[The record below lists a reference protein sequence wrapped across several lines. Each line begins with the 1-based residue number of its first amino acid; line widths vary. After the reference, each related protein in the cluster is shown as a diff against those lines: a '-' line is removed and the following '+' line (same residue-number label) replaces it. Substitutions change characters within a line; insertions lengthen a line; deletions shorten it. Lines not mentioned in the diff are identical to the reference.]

1 MSHNTCFVCGSKGG
15 SHVLHI
21 KPRDKGAYFPFLE
34 HHDPP
39 KGCRPPNNGTIQAC
53 GVCYA
58 FLIGQWDSFE
68 RTKTPAIKRLYWL
81 KRCDDGQ
88 FTGAEMRIQG
98 EYAAQVMGLQ
108 YTPGSF
114 GGTSGG
120 TPDYN
125 GIPASPVSSTP
136 HSLSPAKPLTVK
148 PSRNSSPKKF
158 KFDQEPSTGGALD
171 LSITSPIKSKPSGSS
186 KRPRH
191 ADVSKEVENIPIKD
205 TQSIICYLC
214 GSEQPMSLGRYVF
227 SKKSVEGEPFFPF
240 LEHVRP
246 PKGAMPLTP
255 QGLTRVCSNCRTTL
269 SRQWKA
275 YDATAT
281 PEQERMY
288 RINNEPVTILPK
300 NSVREAKPR
309 PPEAHPAEL
318 DFQEICYLCSQVY
331 HRDSMKLL
339 YTRPPRENSKHSM
352 FFPFIA
358 NLNRHTEAKCIDSEG
373 RVTSCRACYS
383 YLQRQWQTYQ
393 SDGTPAKDRK
403 FVLRPLTGKE
413 MDEGAKDVASV
424 TDKKP
429 EKEGSGEMNQPLN
442 IQISSTNAMFSVP
455 APGLLAIAPGVS
467 PQMMMG
473 MLPIHQAMYQQY
485 QQQMMAARSGAA
497 SGQPTAPTPTKRES
511 PLKDN
516 TPGPATGAH
525 VPRANSANPK
535 FGTPNKSIT
544 SPIPTTIPDPSNRSQ
559 IDGKHHTINT
569 EPNHSNHELS
579 KAASE
584 HKIDGLAGKP
594 SVQFC
599 FVCGFPCDLNRYYI
613 LRSCPG
619 KEEVE
624 TKQFREPFFPFLV
637 DRQPTGQAEK
647 MEVNGTVK
655 SCHYCYYTLQYQW
668 VMYERAEQVEN
679 RYLRKYNIKTFVCF
693 ICAGKENREGMRTVD
708 LRMYPD
714 LVERKRPIGSLVME
728 AEFSVAVCV
737 SCEGQLSQR
746 QSDKIGLTP
755 SSDVKT
761 QGDYPQNRDQDET
774 SKDPTGIGISNLAV
788 NNMSD
793 AMRGP
798 QEESVERIGYS
809 GQSRMGTSQVCR
821 TSATR

>member
-1 MSHNTCFVCGSKGG
+1 MTTVFNSSQRGNMPQIICFVCGSKGG

-39 KGCRPPNNGTIQAC
+39 KGCRPPTNGTIQAC

-114 GGTSGG
+114 GGASGG
-120 TPDYN
+120 TSDYN
-125 GIPASPVSSTP
+125 GIPPSPVPSTP
-136 HSLSPAKPLTVK
+136 HSLSPVK
-148 PSRNSSPKKF
+148 PSRHPSPKKF
-158 KFDQEPSTGGALD
+158 KFEQEPSGGVLD

-205 TQSIICYLC
+205 GQTIICYLC

-240 LEHVRP
+240 LEHIRP

-275 YDATAT
+275 YDATST

-288 RINNEPVTILPK
+288 RINNQPVSIFPKTAAQEPK
-300 NSVREAKPR
+300 QRSA
-309 PPEAHPAEL
+309 EAHPAEL
-318 DFQEICYLCSQVY
+318 DFQEICYLCGQVY
-331 HRDSMKLL
+331 HKDSMKLL

-352 FFPFIA
+352 YFPFVE
-358 NLNRHTEAKCIDSEG
+358 NLQRHSKAKGIDSEG
-373 RVTSCRACYS
+373 RVPSCRACYS

-393 SDGTPAKDRK
+393 NDGTPAKNRK
-403 FVLRPLTGKE
+403 FVLRPLTGKDV
-413 MDEGAKDVASV
+413 DEGANHVAS
-424 TDKKP
+424 TTEKKTP
-429 EKEGSGEMNQPLN
+429 KEEDGEVNQPLN
-442 IQISSTNAMFSVP
+442 IQISSTNSMFSVP

-473 MLPIHQAMYQQY
+473 MLPIHPAMYQQY
-485 QQQMMAARSGAA
+485 QQQLMAAQSAA
-497 SGQPTAPTPTKRES
+497 AAGHRATPNPSQRES
-511 PLKDN
+511 PSLSH
-516 TPGPATGAH
+516 TPGSATGAQ
-525 VPRANSANPK
+525 VPGAKPK
-535 FGTPNKSIT
+535 FGTPSKTIT
-544 SPIPTTIPDPSNRSQ
+544 PPTPSTKPTSSAFSQ
-559 IDGKHHTINT
+559 VDVK
-569 EPNHSNHELS
+569 
-579 KAASE
+579 
-584 HKIDGLAGKP
+584 HKIPAGPDHSSGEVAKVANERKP
-594 SVQFC
+594 AAHFC
-599 FVCGFPCDLNRYYI
+599 FVCGFLCDHGRYYI

-624 TKQFREPFFPFLV
+624 TKRFKEPFFPFLV
-637 DRQPTGQAEK
+637 DRQPAGQADK
-647 MEVNGTVK
+647 MGENGTVK

-668 VMYERAEQVEN
+668 VMYERAKEVEN
-679 RYLRKYNIKTFVCF
+679 RYLRKYNVKTFVCF
-693 ICAGKENREGMRTVD
+693 ICAKHEKRNDMRTVD

-728 AEFSVAVCV
+728 TECSVAVCV

-746 QSDKIGLTP
+746 HSGKIGLTP
-755 SSDVKT
+755 IPDAQSRNDYL
-761 QGDYPQNRDQDET
+761 QGRTRDAT
-774 SKDPTGIGISNLAV
+774 SKDPTSLETHSSAV
-788 NNMSD
+788 
-793 AMRGP
+793 
-798 QEESVERIGYS
+798 S
-809 GQSRMGTSQVCR
+809 GLSGVQLRDLKKEVGEIMEHSAGNRMETTQVCR
-821 TSATR
+821 SRLQCIEA